1 MRQEYTEYSVC
12 LPSPFRFAVVRSH
25 RRRRRRRRRRHRRR
39 SLASNEVAALW
50 NRCRRGTRIFDLLAQ
65 PLPLCC
71 CRSPRRRRPRRRRRR
86 HPRRRRRRLCPHR
99 HQLTSSSTRLCRR
112 RRRGHHRH
120 GRRGCG
126 RCCLLVVSPCTLL
139 SHACLFEALP
149 TYLNPPAWATLCAES
164 GIQGSSRISTGA
176 DMRQEY
182 TINASRRPGPSSF
195 ALLLLLLLLLLLS
208 PRRRRRRRCRPC
220 RRRRPH
226 PPKLMTKV
234 FSSIVTRR
242 CHRRRRH
249 RRRRWHGF
257 GPYNSRRVLMFLPG
271 FSAHEATPALSK
283 LYWSTFNHARG
294 QQPGTYVRDVA
305 KCTRREHHNLPC
317 PTSGSCAALPIEL
330 SLATTG
336 SDFWD
341 VPEIGRS
348 AFQRT

>member
-1 MRQEYTEYSVC
+1 
-12 LPSPFRFAVVRSH
+12 
-25 RRRRRRRRRRHRRR
+25 
-39 SLASNEVAALW
+39 
-50 NRCRRGTRIFDLLAQ
+50 
-65 PLPLCC
+65 
-71 CRSPRRRRPRRRRRR
+71 
-86 HPRRRRRRLCPHR
+86 
-99 HQLTSSSTRLCRR
+99 
-112 RRRGHHRH
+112 
-120 GRRGCG
+120 
-126 RCCLLVVSPCTLL
+126 
-139 SHACLFEALP
+139 
-149 TYLNPPAWATLCAES
+149 
-164 GIQGSSRISTGA
+164 
-176 DMRQEY
+176 MRQEY

-195 ALLLLLLLLLLLS
+195 ALLLLLLLS

-294 QQPGTYVRDVA
+294 QHPGTYVRDVA

-348 AFQRT
+348 AFQRTYELLMLAFCVEYMVETRRCRRRRGHHRHGRRGCGRCCLLVVSPCTLLSHACL